1 VALLARVRQLFL
13 LLAENLRVAFLVDG
27 LTNLE
32 NLIRPRLFAVV
43 ELVKKAE
50 VGLEPDAVRLD
61 DGHVVAVMVT
71 LRRVFLAPVHVR
83 LEVHVQVAQALK
95 LAVGPPIDA
104 EVAAPEEGAKR
115 GRGSVRRACLLVSKN
130 EKKCPKVCSSLENLR
145 TFSETTGRT
154 HLALKRVVPMLKTL
168 AAAASVS
175 IATCDSVF
183 FVIPCRKSA

>member
-1 VALLARVRQLFL
+1 L
-13 LLAENLRVAFLVDG
+13 
-27 LTNLE
+27 
-32 NLIRPRLFAVV
+32 RPRLFAVV

-130 EKKCPKVCSSLENLR
+130 GKKWSKSMLEPGKPADVCGDDRAHSLGLEAGGSHVEDLGRGGLGEHRNLR
-145 TFSETTGRT
+145 Q
-154 HLALKRVVPMLKTL
+154 RVLRHTL
-168 AAAASVS
+168 SKERVM
-175 IATCDSVF
+175 
-183 FVIPCRKSA
+183 PGQ